1 MDLGQ
6 TPKEI
11 RQAIR
16 QGRYTGGTAG
26 LAPGYVQANLVVL
39 PRAQAYD
46 FLVFCQR
53 NPRPCPLIEVT
64 DPGSAEPAALP
75 GHSRSSSSAR
85 CPHVHLSLR
94 SRWRPITPALPGS
107 AASFG

>member
-1 MDLGQ
+1 MKLGK

-26 LAPGYVQANLVVL
+26 LAPGYVQANLVIL

-46 FLVFCQR
+46 FLVF
-53 NPRPCPLIEVT
+53 
-64 DPGSAEPAALP
+64 
-75 GHSRSSSSAR
+75 
-85 CPHVHLSLR
+85 
-94 SRWRPITPALPGS
+94 
-107 AASFG
+107 

>member
-1 MDLGQ
+1 MEVGK

-53 NPRPCPLIEVT
+53 NPRPCP
-64 DPGSAEPAALP
+64 
-75 GHSRSSSSAR
+75 
-85 CPHVHLSLR
+85 R
-94 SRWRPITPALPGS
+94 SRPNKRCRRSPTVSSRRLRR
-107 AASFG
+107 